1 MIINDY
7 RGYIGDY
14 HWICGIS
21 LKNRYIPYKMG
32 KIHGLSL
39 GAING
44 CPNGP
49 AKVTASSAALK
60 RAKRRQTKRTWWHP
74 FGAPPGLWETSAKI
88 MEHHD
93 FSWIA
98 IGFSNVF
105 PWKSLETVELPKNHW
120 HIMIFMGKTLEKPW
134 QIMAP
139 SSPSVRSTAA
149 LRCFHKRPRVHP
161 VVVGDQT
168 LEIRGLIRVGRHQYL
183 SEEDIASLGMNQAVQ
198 TCTSDIHN
206 VNKYIYII
214 VMCISYIYIYNYVH
228 IHIFIY
234 IYI

>member
-1 MIINDY
+1 MWDIFPIFNNPFIIQQSIYIYILMIINDY

-93 FSWIA
+93 FS
-98 IGFSNVF
+98 
-105 PWKSLETVELPKNHW
+105 
-120 HIMIFMGKTLEKPW
+120 
-134 QIMAP
+134 
-139 SSPSVRSTAA
+139 
-149 LRCFHKRPRVHP
+149 
-161 VVVGDQT
+161 
-168 LEIRGLIRVGRHQYL
+168 
-183 SEEDIASLGMNQAVQ
+183 
-198 TCTSDIHN
+198 
-206 VNKYIYII
+206 
-214 VMCISYIYIYNYVH
+214 
-228 IHIFIY
+228 
-234 IYI
+234 